1 MISKV
6 NNALE
11 EQAMKKTATII
22 SLLALCAASPAM
34 AGKAS
39 KQENV
44 GVGAGVAIGAAA
56 GGPVGAIIGAAIGAK
71 LGDKMHK
78 KSHTI
83 DSLNASLA
91 GSRSDLDAVS
101 AELAH
106 IKEIDRPALI
116 NLMEAGIAMDVLFR
130 TDEYVLADTNGDRL
144 AQLAQRIAAMPDIRI
159 RLDGFADERGDAE
172 YNQDLSQKRVD
183 YVREQLISAG
193 VDASRIDVAAHG
205 EAPAQDDTPDSYAL
219 ERRVSLH
226 LFIDGTQSFA
236 ANPN

>member
-1 MISKV
+1 
-6 NNALE
+6 
-11 EQAMKKTATII
+11 
-22 SLLALCAASPAM
+22 
-34 AGKAS
+34 
-39 KQENV
+39 
-44 GVGAGVAIGAAA
+44 
-56 GGPVGAIIGAAIGAK
+56 
-71 LGDKMHK
+71 MHK
-78 KSHTI
+78 KSQTI

-106 IKEIDRPALI
+106 IKEIDRPALV